1 MKVLLTGGAGYIGSH
16 TALSLVRAGH
26 SILILDNLS
35 NGNLL
40 SINRIKRL
48 SNLEVN
54 FVKCDVRDR
63 VSLSKAF
70 ENFNPDAVIHFA
82 GLKSVK
88 ESLNSPALYYDVN
101 VGGTAVLL
109 DIMENYGCSKIVFS
123 SSATVYGTPIYLPCD
138 ENHPVNPINPYG
150 RTKLVAEQL
159 LHDWC
164 FLKGNRKATILRY
177 FNPVGAD
184 PSGLIGEDPTG
195 IPQNLMPFVAQ
206 VALGKLPV
214 LKIYGNDY
222 DTHDGTGV
230 RDFIHVSDLARA
242 HVLSVEQQDM
252 MEGLETFNIGR
263 GEGVSVLEIVHEF
276 EKVSGIKI
284 NAQIEPRRDG
294 DAPEVWADVKLAT
307 EKLGF
312 IANADVKMM
321 CEDVWR
327 WQNKNP
333 TGYK

>member
-26 SILILDNLS
+26 SILIVDNLS

-123 SSATVYGTPIYLPCD
+123 SSATVYGTPLYLPCD

-327 WQNKNP
+327 WQIKNP
-333 TGYK
+333 NGYK

>member
-1 MKVLLTGGAGYIGSH
+1 MKILLTGGAGYIGSH
-16 TALSLVRAGH
+16 TALGLVRAGH
-26 SILILDNLS
+26 SILIVDNLS
-35 NGNLL
+35 NGNRL

-48 SNLEVN
+48 SNSEVN
-54 FVKCDVRDR
+54 FFKCDIRDR

-70 ENFNPDAVIHFA
+70 EIFNPDAVIHFA

-123 SSATVYGTPIYLPCD
+123 SSATVYGTPLYLPCD
-138 ENHPVNPINPYG
+138 ENHPANPINPYG

-252 MEGLETFNIGR
+252 MEGLEIFNIGR
-263 GEGVSVLEIVHEF
+263 GEGVSVLEIVHAF